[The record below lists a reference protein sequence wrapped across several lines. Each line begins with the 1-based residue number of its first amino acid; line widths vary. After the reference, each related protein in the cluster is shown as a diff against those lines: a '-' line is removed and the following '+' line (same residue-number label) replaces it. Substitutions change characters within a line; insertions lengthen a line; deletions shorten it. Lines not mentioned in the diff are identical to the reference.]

1 MTDRAKKI
9 SELQAT
15 TSVANTDK
23 LVVLKDAANSSIAST
38 RYMTMTNFANSVKG
52 LIAPQVPNSV
62 YVSNTF
68 TVVSNGTSYVN
79 AFSFSVTDY
88 DGMDVTFHANEGN
101 NVTIGKVVVVANTS
115 DANAQYLVTA
125 VGPNHIIMDAAPVI
139 NTTSNLVFIQLRRNS
154 ATSAN
159 VSVRYSAT
167 LM

>member
-38 RYMTMTNFANSVKG
+38 RSMTMTNFANSVKG

-101 NVTIGKVVVVANTS
+101 NITIGKVVVVANTS

-154 ATSAN
+154 ATSTN
-159 VSVRYSAT
+159 VVVRYSAT

>member
-23 LVVLKDAANSSIAST
+23 LVVLKDAANTTAAST
-38 RYMTMTNFANSVKG
+38 RSMTMTNFANSVKG

-62 YVSNTF
+62 YVSNTL
-68 TVVSNGTSYVN
+68 TLASNGTSYVN
-79 AFSFSVTDY
+79 AISFSVTTY

-101 NVTIGKVVVVANTS
+101 NITIGKVVVVANTS
-115 DANAQYLVTA
+115 EANAQYLVTT
-125 VGPNHIIMDAAPVI
+125 VGPNPIIVDTAPVI
-139 NTTSNLVFIQLRRNS
+139 NTTSNTVFIQFRRGS
-154 ATSAN
+154 ATSTN
-159 VSVRYSAT
+159 VVVRYSAT